1 MTEEIQA
8 LQSKNTALQSKVQGV
23 QHEKYI
29 KFFHNGDPNNFIKQQ
44 ARDQLKKELCEE
56 NCIALRYVWYY
67 EDPYI
72 VIPEHLRELV
82 GVNSRAIFN
91 VIPIMFEKRRSN
103 ERLALKS
110 LLGDVVLHQ
119 LSIAGEKKIHPLASD
134 KTTVFIIIRLSE
146 WKKYGFNDKDTAHR
160 TLGKCLEYLR
170 SKPELQS
177 IAVNIMETLED
188 KKILNDFWASK
199 KCEEKK
205 ENLKKRRQV
214 AEERSKLY
222 DAEQHAT
229 MKEIIYRQDNNVR
242 ENFNVEII
250 KKGGR
255 VQETEKKQQMSSTP
269 NSRKRKS
276 DNLSENNENFK
287 MRLLGYRQS
296 ENEFE
301 DDKSDED
308 ETEDVTS
315 DEEDVI
321 NFSTIS
327 FDQFTESSKGEEI
340 WTLKNGESV
349 RNTLIRMT
357 SEAIK
362 KAKEIQSKKKKLNAS
377 ISSTIRYIISYIY
390 FIGAMLIFGSHLC
403 RLGLSSI
410 VDLSSEF
417 SGGMYSWFGGEWP
430 DLKAKALAKINIKPK
445 MFEDLIKSDIEKI
458 EELCNEHKYWEA
470 RDFVYEKLKG
480 RPDRTETF
488 HRQVMKIYFFII
500 EMFLVDPYVFVD
512 REGNKQNLTEI
523 EFTLKVAGPIIDIIF
538 SDVQHLVQLKWGET
552 VSKATTV
559 GRKIDLKIMYR
570 GKNQG
575 KNVELSHSEC
585 ARRTNSTKIINDRS
599 KCLRTNKS
607 VLDQYL
613 SHDLSDEIIENSA
626 VIGLQLAALYGQ
638 IIGVDLLDEGL
649 YFGFEGPLLRF
660 PTQINDI
667 TVLKQT
673 LEALY
678 FFKENIV
685 HKAEALSCLNK
696 NSDPFSNTFHTE
708 RISKSRHYKA
718 NFIRSTY
725 FTVIIQ

>member
-1 MTEEIQA
+1 MA
-8 LQSKNTALQSKVQGV
+8 LQSKYK
-23 QHEKYI
+23 
-29 KFFHNGDPNNFIKQQ
+29 Q

-56 NCIALRYVWYY
+56 NCIAL
-67 EDPYI
+67 
-72 VIPEHLRELV
+72 
-82 GVNSRAIFN
+82 SRAIFN

-377 ISSTIRYIISYIY
+377 ISSTI
-390 FIGAMLIFGSHLC
+390 